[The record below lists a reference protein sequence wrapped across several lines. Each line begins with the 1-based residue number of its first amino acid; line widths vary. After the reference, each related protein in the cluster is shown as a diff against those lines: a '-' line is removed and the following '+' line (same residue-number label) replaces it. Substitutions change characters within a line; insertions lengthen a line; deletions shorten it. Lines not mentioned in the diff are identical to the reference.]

1 MSTIPRF
8 FTYRPKAVIH
18 SEKRC
23 VDILLEIGPEALTSY
38 SAIFHTISSVKDGG
52 VSGSRVLRLCIE
64 VMMAPRAP
72 VGAVFERKKVL
83 QSNFIKRRH

>member
-1 MSTIPRF
+1 M
-8 FTYRPKAVIH
+8 V
-18 SEKRC
+18 
-23 VDILLEIGPEALTSY
+23 
-38 SAIFHTISSVKDGG
+38 
-52 VSGSRVLRLCIE
+52 VSGSRVLSLCIE